1 MANLDLSGLPRPDWF
16 VGCRLP
22 ERDQSMQEAT
32 WTAITISST
41 DMAPFWQPGEG
52 SMVSKKDE
60 LEMHRQMVRIR
71 IFEETIQKIYME
83 GKTPA
88 FDIAAGPVPG
98 EMHLAAGQEP
108 VAAGVCI
115 HLRPSDA
122 VTATHRPHHVALAH
136 GMDMKK
142 LAAEIFGKETGLG
155 HGKGG
160 HMHLFD
166 PATHFGCSGIIGEGI
181 PTAVGHALAFKKQ
194 KRDDIAVSFFGEG
207 AANQGAF
214 HESLNLAALWHLGVV
229 FVCEDNTWAISVP
242 KGTATA
248 IANNSDRAAAYGI
261 PGVLIPDNDPTAI
274 YEVAGEAVAR
284 ARAGKGPTL
293 IEIKTD
299 RLLGHFEGDP
309 QLYRTKEEMD
319 KLHQRDALKHF
330 EQQLIEAGTL
340 TADSAKQVWKAAQ
353 AEVDAA
359 IEFARQSPYPEPES
373 ALLHVF
379 A

>member
-1 MANLDLSGLPRPDWF
+1 MPSNETLRAL
-16 VGCRLP
+16 
-22 ERDQSMQEAT
+22 
-32 WTAITISST
+32 
-41 DMAPFWQPGEG
+41 
-52 SMVSKKDE
+52 
-60 LEMHRQMVRIR
+60 HHQMVRIR
-71 IFEETIQKIYME
+71 VFEETLQKIYFE

-108 VAAGVCI
+108 VAAGVCA
-115 HLRPSDA
+115 HLRPTDA

-136 GMDMKK
+136 GMDMKR

-166 PATHFGCSGIIGEGI
+166 PATNFGCSGIIAEGM
-181 PTAVGHALAFKKQ
+181 PTAVGHALAFKKLG
-194 KRDDIAVSFFGEG
+194 RDDIAVSFFGEG

-214 HESLNLAALWHLGVV
+214 HESLNLAALWKLGVV
-229 FVCEDNTWAISVP
+229 FVCEDNAWAISVP
-242 KGTATA
+242 KDKATA
-248 IANNSDRAAAYGI
+248 IANNSDRASAYGM
-261 PGVLIPDNDPTAI
+261 PGVLIPDNDPVAI
-274 YEVAGEAVAR
+274 YEAAGEAVAR
-284 ARAGKGPTL
+284 ARRGGGPSL

-309 QLYRTKEEMD
+309 QLYRTKEEMETIT
-319 KLHQRDALKHF
+319 QRDAIRRF
-330 EQQLIEAGTL
+330 ERQLIE
-340 TADSAKQVWKAAQ
+340 SAAMTQVDVDHVWEAAR
-353 AEVDAA
+353 AEVADAV
-359 IEFARQSPYPEPES
+359 EFARSSPYPAPEA

>member
-1 MANLDLSGLPRPDWF
+1 
-16 VGCRLP
+16 
-22 ERDQSMQEAT
+22 
-32 WTAITISST
+32 
-41 DMAPFWQPGEG
+41 
-52 SMVSKKDE
+52 MVSKKEE

-142 LAAEIFGKETGLG
+142 LAAEIFGKETGFG

-194 KRDDIAVSFFGEG
+194 GRDDVAVSFFGEG

-242 KGTATA
+242 KAKATA
-248 IANNSDRAAAYGI
+248 IADNSDRAAAYGI

-274 YEVAGEAVAR
+274 YEAAGEAVAR

-293 IEIKTD
+293 IEVKTD

-309 QLYRTKEEMD
+309 QLYRTKDEMEM
-319 KLHQRDALKHF
+319 LHRRDALKHY

-340 TADSAKQVWKAAQ
+340 TAASAKQVWKAAQ

-359 IEFARQSPYPEPES
+359 VEFARQSPYPEPES

>member
-1 MANLDLSGLPRPDWF
+1 MA
-16 VGCRLP
+16 
-22 ERDQSMQEAT
+22 
-32 WTAITISST
+32 
-41 DMAPFWQPGEG
+41 
-52 SMVSKKDE
+52 SKKE
-60 LEMHRQMVRIR
+60 QLEMHHQMVRIR

-88 FDIAAGPVPG
+88 FDIAAGPIPG
-98 EMHLAAGQEP
+98 EMHLALGQEP

-142 LAAEIFGKETGLG
+142 LAAEIFGKDTGLG

-166 PATHFGCSGIIGEGI
+166 PVTHFGCSGIIGEGM
-181 PTAVGHALAFKKQ
+181 PTAVGHALAFKKLG
-194 KRDDIAVSFFGEG
+194 KDDIAVSFFGEG
-207 AANQGAF
+207 AANQGSF
-214 HESLNLAALWHLGVV
+214 HESLNLAALWGLGVV
-229 FVCEDNTWAISVP
+229 FVCEDNEWAISVA
-242 KGTATA
+242 KATATA

-261 PGVLIPDNDPTAI
+261 PGVLIPDNDPDAI
-274 YEVAGEAVAR
+274 FEAAREAVAR
-284 ARAGKGPTL
+284 ARAKKGPTL
-293 IEIKTD
+293 IEVKTD

-309 QLYRTKEEMD
+309 QLYRTKEEME
-319 KLHQRDALKHF
+319 KLQKRDALKHY
-330 EQQLIEAGTL
+330 EQQLIKAGTL
-340 TADSAKQVWKAAQ
+340 TKESAEQVWKAGR

-359 IEFARQSPYPEPES
+359 IEFARESPYPEPDA

>member
-1 MANLDLSGLPRPDWF
+1 MA
-16 VGCRLP
+16 
-22 ERDQSMQEAT
+22 
-32 WTAITISST
+32 
-41 DMAPFWQPGEG
+41 
-52 SMVSKKDE
+52 SKKE
-60 LEMHRQMVRIR
+60 QLEMHHQMVRIR

-88 FDIAAGPVPG
+88 FDIAAGPIPG

-142 LAAEIFGKETGLG
+142 LAAEIFGKDTGLG

-166 PATHFGCSGIIGEGI
+166 PVTHFGCSGIIGEGM
-181 PTAVGHALAFKKQ
+181 PTAVGHALAFKKLG
-194 KRDDIAVSFFGEG
+194 KDDIAVSFFGEG
-207 AANQGAF
+207 AANQGSF
-214 HESLNLAALWHLGVV
+214 HESLNLAALWDLGVV
-229 FVCEDNTWAISVP
+229 FVCEDNAWAISVA
-242 KGTATA
+242 KATATA

-261 PGVLIPDNDPTAI
+261 PGVLIPDNDPDAI
-274 YEVAGEAVAR
+274 FEAAREAVAR
-284 ARAGKGPTL
+284 ARAKKGPTL
-293 IEIKTD
+293 IEVKTD

-309 QLYRTKEEMD
+309 QLYRTKEEME
-319 KLHQRDALKHF
+319 KLQKRDALKHY
-330 EQQLIEAGTL
+330 EQQLIKAGTL
-340 TADSAKQVWKAAQ
+340 TTESAEQVWKAGQ

-359 IEFARQSPYPEPES
+359 IEFARQSPYPEPDA

>member
-1 MANLDLSGLPRPDWF
+1 MA
-16 VGCRLP
+16 
-22 ERDQSMQEAT
+22 
-32 WTAITISST
+32 
-41 DMAPFWQPGEG
+41 
-52 SMVSKKDE
+52 SKKE
-60 LEMHRQMVRIR
+60 QLEMHRQMVRIR

-115 HLRPSDA
+115 HLRQSDA

-166 PATHFGCSGIIGEGI
+166 PVTHFGCSGIIGEGM
-181 PTAVGHALAFKKQ
+181 PTALGHALAFKKQ
-194 KRDDIAVSFFGEG
+194 GRDDVAVSFFGEG

-214 HESLNLAALWHLGVV
+214 HESLNLAALWNLGVV
-229 FVCEDNTWAISVP
+229 FVCEDNAWAISVP
-242 KGTATA
+242 KATATA

-261 PGVLIPDNDPTAI
+261 PGVLIPDNDPEAI
-274 YEVAGEAVAR
+274 FEAAGEAIAR

-293 IEIKTD
+293 IEVKTD

-309 QLYRTKEEMD
+309 QLYRTKDEMER
-319 KLHQRDALKHF
+319 LQTRDALKHY
-330 EQQLIEAGTL
+330 EKQLIKAGTL
-340 TADSAKQVWKAAQ
+340 TTESAEKVWKVAG

-359 IEFARQSPYPEPES
+359 VEFARQSPYPEPEA

>member
-1 MANLDLSGLPRPDWF
+1 VA
-16 VGCRLP
+16 
-22 ERDQSMQEAT
+22 
-32 WTAITISST
+32 
-41 DMAPFWQPGEG
+41 
-52 SMVSKKDE
+52 SKKE
-60 LEMHRQMVRIR
+60 QLEMHRQMVRIR

-142 LAAEIFGKETGLG
+142 LAAEIFGKDTGLG

-166 PATHFGCSGIIGEGI
+166 PVTHFGCSGIIGEGI

-194 KRDDIAVSFFGEG
+194 GRDDIAVAFFGEG
-207 AANQGAF
+207 AANQGSF
-214 HESLNLAALWHLGVV
+214 HESLNLAALWDLGVV
-229 FVCEDNTWAISVP
+229 FVCEDNAWAISVA
-242 KGTATA
+242 KATATA

-261 PGVLIPDNDPTAI
+261 PGVLIPDNDPDAI
-274 YEVAGEAVAR
+274 FEAAGVAVAR
-284 ARAGKGPTL
+284 ARAKKGPTL
-293 IEIKTD
+293 IEVKTD

-309 QLYRTKEEMD
+309 QLYRTKEEMETLQ
-319 KLHQRDALKHF
+319 KRDALKKY
-330 EQQLIEAGTL
+330 EQQLIKAGTL
-340 TADSAKQVWKAAQ
+340 TTESAEQVWKAGR

-359 IEFARQSPYPEPES
+359 IDFARKSPYPEPDA